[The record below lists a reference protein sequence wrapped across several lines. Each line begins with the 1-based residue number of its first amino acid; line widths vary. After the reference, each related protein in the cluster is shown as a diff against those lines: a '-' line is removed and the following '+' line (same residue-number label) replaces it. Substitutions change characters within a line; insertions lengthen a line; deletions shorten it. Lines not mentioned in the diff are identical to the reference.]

1 MLAWHRCGLW
11 WRGVQPIRSS
21 VEPGL
26 GDVLNDE
33 GPLTRAAAGTF
44 LHRLTETMPSIVAII
59 DLGA

>member
-1 MLAWHRCGLW
+1 
-11 WRGVQPIRSS
+11 V
-21 VEPGL
+21 VEGRPAHAQQCRDGL

-44 LHRLTETMPSIVAII
+44 LHRLTETMPLIVAIV